1 VEAVDQ
7 GGGGDSRGGGGPG
20 WAKED
25 LWHQTSV
32 GGVRGRSASGGGVAE
47 DGRWRR
53 TRKCGGWGGG
63 REAGLGHAVFCG
75 RERRG
80 LACMHFFPKSRNF
93 HRWLLE
99 PTEDINFR
107 RPSLKPTEV
116 KISSVGQPGPMK
128 VLCFLSGFSKT
139 NVSSLGRQKYVFF
152 PVVELKDRKRGPE
165 GGG

>member
-1 VEAVDQ
+1 VAPNV
-7 GGGGDSRGGGGPG
+7 SRWSTG
-20 WAKED
+20 
-25 LWHQTSV
+25 TISV
-32 GGVRGRSASGGGVAE
+32 GRWGSRRWAVATHAQM
-47 DGRWRR
+47 W
-53 TRKCGGWGGG
+53 GWGGG

-139 NVSSLGRQKYVFF
+139 DVSSLGRQKYVFF